1 MEQFRP
7 GVSYYFYCLRLQ
19 FVRLAV
25 VQLVLAGLL
34 VVFYSTSYKTSI
46 KERGGAPSGKDDELL
61 FLLVLSP
68 STFRNVWTFSNSRI
82 GAFSC
87 SYSDQFCLN
96 IFQQAF
102 GSSLSN
108 KQSVFSPVACG
119 YKFLLVANCNTAIS
133 GLLLGLIERER

>member
-1 MEQFRP
+1 MLATTFTAYDFNSS
-7 GVSYYFYCLRLQ
+7 VLLRFSCYLS
-19 FVRLAV
+19 
-25 VQLVLAGLL
+25 
-34 VVFYSTSYKTSI
+34 YSTSYKTSI
-46 KERGGAPSGKDDELL
+46 EERGGAPSGKDDELL

-108 KQSVFSPVACG
+108 KESVSSPVARG
-119 YKFLLVANCNTAIS
+119 SKFLLVANCNTAIS
-133 GLLLGLIERER
+133 GLLLGLIERERCIAPSLRI